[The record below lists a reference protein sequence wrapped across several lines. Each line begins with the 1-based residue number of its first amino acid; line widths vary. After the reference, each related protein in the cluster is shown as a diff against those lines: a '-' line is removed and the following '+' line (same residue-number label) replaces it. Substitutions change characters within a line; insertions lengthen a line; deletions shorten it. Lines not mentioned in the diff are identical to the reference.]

1 MKKFRND
8 EVIFVVNKNII
19 SAPPGPIE
27 NHRISYTKSGQIY
40 LRQNSDHGQLTEETW
55 KFLHS
60 KSSES
65 SLLAVIL
72 VFDFE
77 HILRMHVLGVL
88 FSARDIWWGSRTL
101 H

>member
-1 MKKFRND
+1 MYEKVMYD
-8 EVIFVVNKNII
+8 EVIFVLKKNLI

-27 NHRISYTKSGQIY
+27 NHRISYTKSGQTY

-72 VFDFE
+72 IFNF
-77 HILRMHVLGVL
+77 
-88 FSARDIWWGSRTL
+88 
-101 H
+101 